1 MQPKAT
7 RCVCLCSV
15 ALVLT
20 LSCLTAANS
29 KESSIAVAEPSLRIS
44 LYKNNGYGV
53 GNDIYGLFTVNT
65 EVSADVK
72 YVEFYLD
79 DQLQLNDTAAPFS
92 WLFDT
97 NNYTLGL
104 HTIKVTAYD
113 ASGEQATAE
122 RQRNFVEFPLL
133 FVGGGISFVVIVV
146 VVSIVVALIRAK
158 KQEAEE
164 ERDKAHR
171 HT

>member
-1 MQPKAT
+1 MQPKT
-7 RCVCLCSV
+7 NWRTCLCIVS
-15 ALVLT
+15 LVLI
-20 LSCLTAANS
+20 LSYSTTVNS
-29 KESSIAVAEPSLRIS
+29 KDTAVVAAEPSLRIS
-44 LYKNNGYGV
+44 FYKNNGYGM

-65 EVSADVK
+65 EVSADGE

-79 DQLQLNDTAAPFS
+79 DQLQLNDTDAPFS
-92 WLFDT
+92 WPFDT

-113 ASGEQATAE
+113 SSGAKTTAE
-122 RQRNFVEFPLL
+122 KQWNFVEFPLL
-133 FVGGGISFVVIVV
+133 FVVGVISFVVVAV
-146 VVSIVVALIRAK
+146 VVSIVVALIRAQ

-164 ERDKAHR
+164 EREKAHR